1 MIKKLQINSSYLL
14 RFGFIDENSSGDFID
29 NIDGRY
35 NIYLVYAENDGKEY
49 SCIFA
54 NNKHIFKEKYFDEHI
69 DELSKNLNTLC
80 SADIAKALIQA
91 GYEENID
98 GFIDHIDNVTF
109 DNCGDYTYGTGVDD
123 EPRPN
128 DSVESFTKSYFVYT
142 GLTTQCEAINIDS
155 DTGKVEYMGGT
166 YDSLAEF
173 YGCVDEDQESIQGI
187 RIRD

>member
-1 MIKKLQINSSYLL
+1 MIKKLKINSSYLL

-29 NIDGRY
+29 
-35 NIYLVYAENDGKEY
+35 
-49 SCIFA
+49 
-54 NNKHIFKEKYFDEHI
+54 
-69 DELSKNLNTLC
+69 
-80 SADIAKALIQA
+80 
-91 GYEENID
+91 NID

-173 YGCVDEDQESIQGI
+173 YGCDDEDQESIQGI